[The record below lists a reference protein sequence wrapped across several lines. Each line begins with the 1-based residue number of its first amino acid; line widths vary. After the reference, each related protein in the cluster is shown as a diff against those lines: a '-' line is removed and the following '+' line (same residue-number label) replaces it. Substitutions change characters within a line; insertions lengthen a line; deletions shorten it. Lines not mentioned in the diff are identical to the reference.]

1 MIRRFSQKQKHF
13 IPLHLSTEEMKLE
26 TADLVTFTEKILN
39 GRLQFL
45 CSEALYRN
53 NKIKMPNY
61 RYQLIQCI
69 STHLMYI

>member
-1 MIRRFSQKQKHF
+1 MIRRFSQEQKHF

-26 TADLVTFTEKILN
+26 TADLVTFTEKSLMEGTVSGTI
-39 GRLQFL
+39 RF
-45 CSEALYRN
+45 C
-53 NKIKMPNY
+53 KMPNY